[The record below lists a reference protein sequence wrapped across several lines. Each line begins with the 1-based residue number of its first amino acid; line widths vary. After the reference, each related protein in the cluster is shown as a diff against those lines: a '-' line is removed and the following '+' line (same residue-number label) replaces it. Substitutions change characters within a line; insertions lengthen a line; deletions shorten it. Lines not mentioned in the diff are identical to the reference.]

1 MIASTTFATLESV
14 PTIQMDAATS
24 VEKIGVM
31 PGESM
36 YTNGVKY
43 EYDADAVKT
52 IHDQK
57 SSLIE
62 VICQSEDVFKNLGI
76 NSNSIKINNIGFSK
90 NDLDITVDAKN
101 CSFYANRTNR
111 SQTNNG
117 TTDEKA
123 IAAAKKFAD
132 EVFGAQGI
140 VALPAFGKAE
150 ITRRDNGGMMYPMV
164 KEAAATDGLAGVEM
178 LPSSGT
184 DEHIDVKYNTINIL
198 LPYEIGGTPVY
209 SNYGGGKLGVTITV
223 DGNGISNVSVPLL
236 AFKGIAK
243 TAEKNTLAGLKNFIA
258 QWGNNPYRGAANTT
272 VKLNKP
278 ERVLVYFN
286 YYPPMWWVQRN
297 FLSDGIRLGSNMR
310 VDQYQQMNYE
320 MVLSDFVI
328 GNNNNPILMDTTMS
342 ASSNDTTTKSTV
354 VKKKIRIKRSLLKK

>member
-1 MIASTTFATLESV
+1 
-14 PTIQMDAATS
+14 MDAATS

-43 EYDADAVKT
+43 EYDADAIKT

-62 VICQSEDVFKNLGI
+62 VVCQSEDVFKNLGI

-111 SQTNNG
+111 AQTNNG

-123 IAAAKKFAD
+123 LAAAKKFAD
-132 EVFGAQGI
+132 EVFGSQGI

-164 KEAAATDGLAGVEM
+164 KEAATTDGLAGVEM
-178 LPSSGT
+178 IQSTGT
-184 DEHIDVKYNTINIL
+184 DENIEVKYTTINIL

-258 QWGNNPYRGAANTT
+258 QWGNNPYRGVANTT

-286 YYPPMWWVQRN
+286 YYPPTGGTQRN

-310 VDQYQQMNYE
+310 VDQYQQTNYE
-320 MVLSDFVI
+320 MVVSDFVI
-328 GNNNNPILMDTTMS
+328 GNNNNPILMSTTS
-342 ASSNDTTTKSTV
+342 DDTTTISKPTS
-354 VKKKIRIKRSLLKK
+354 IKRKLPILRKNNLTVK